1 MLDVNIKAVQQINFT
16 GNLEGTANTT
26 MFFILG
32 NVKETILDVS
42 QGNATVLQTHFMNFT
57 YSP

>member
-1 MLDVNIKAVQQINFT
+1 
-16 GNLEGTANTT
+16 